1 MDHEELL
8 KKYIAHI
15 IEYEGTS
22 YMDTLNASA
31 ASEVEFTLE
40 ELTELERLIDE
51 VDP

>member
-15 IEYEGTS
+15 IQFEGTS
-22 YMDTLNASA
+22 YMGTLNASA
-31 ASEVEFTLE
+31 ASDVEFTLE
-40 ELTELERLIDE
+40 DLAELERLIDE